1 MVSVRRPL
9 PQAPADLWDRPDM
22 SEALARR
29 DIGAVFKIFRQWT
42 GATQTQ
48 IAAACEVPQSH
59 VSEIQNGRRQ
69 VTSLEIFE
77 RIADG
82 IGIPRA
88 RIGLADKPGSVPE
101 PRSGPAGGPAA
112 EVPAEMVRVY
122 PSRTAVPGDLWRALF
137 AEATHQVD
145 VLVIAGLFLPDGH
158 ADFTTILRRKAAS
171 GVKIRYALGNPE
183 SPAIALRGDE
193 EGIGDGLAART
204 RITLTYLAPL
214 RDAPGI
220 DLRLHSTTLYNSIYR
235 FDGDMLVNTHVY
247 GAPAAHSPVLHLR
260 EQPGGL
266 FDHYAA
272 SFERVWATTEGA

>member
-9 PQAPADLWDRPDM
+9 PQAPPDLWDRPDM

-29 DIGAVFKIFRQWT
+29 DIGAVFKIYRQWT

-48 IAAACEVPQSH
+48 IAAVCEVPQSH

-82 IGIPRA
+82 IGIPRT
-88 RIGLADKPGSVPE
+88 RIGLAEKPGTVPGPRPE
-101 PRSGPAGGPAA
+101 PGVPAA
-112 EVPAEMVRVY
+112 EVPSDVVRVY
-122 PSRTAVPGDLWRALF
+122 PSRTAVPADLWRTLF
-137 AEATHQVD
+137 ADATHQVD

-158 ADFTTILRRKAAS
+158 ADFTHVLRRKGES
-171 GVKIRYALGNPE
+171 GVKIRYALGDPE
-183 SPAIALRGDE
+183 SPAVSLRGDE

-204 RITLTYLAPL
+204 RITLTYLAAL
-214 RDAPGI
+214 RDAPGV
-220 DLRLHSTTLYNSIYR
+220 DLRLHRTTLYNSIYR
-235 FDGDMLVNTHVY
+235 FDGEMLVNIHVY
-247 GAPAAHSPVLHLR
+247 GAPAAHSPVLHLHAR
-260 EQPGGL
+260 SGGL

-272 SFERVWATTEGA
+272 SFERVWASTEGA

>member
-9 PQAPADLWDRPDM
+9 PQTPPGLWDRPEMTD
-22 SEALARR
+22 ALSRR
-29 DIGAVFKIFRQWT
+29 DIGGVFKVYRQWT

-48 IAAACEVPQSH
+48 IAAVCGLPQSH
-59 VSEIQNGRRQ
+59 VSDIMNGRRQ

-82 IGIPRA
+82 ISIPRG
-88 RIGLADKPGSVPE
+88 RIGLAERPGSVPE
-101 PRSGPAGGPAA
+101 PRSEPGAPAA
-112 EVPAEMVRVY
+112 DVPSEIVRVY
-122 PSRTAVPGDLWRALF
+122 PSRAAVPGDLWRTLF
-137 AEATHQVD
+137 AGARHQVD

-158 ADFTTILRRKAAS
+158 ADFTTVLRRKGAE
-171 GVKIRYALGNPE
+171 GVTIRYALGDPE
-183 SPAIALRGDE
+183 SPAVALRGDE

-204 RITLTYLAPL
+204 RITLTYLASL

-220 DLRLHSTTLYNSIYR
+220 ELRLHATTLYNSIYR

-247 GAPAAHSPVLHLR
+247 GAPAAHSPVMHLR
-260 EQPGGL
+260 AQPGGL

-272 SFERVWATTEGA
+272 SFERIWATTEGA